1 MSYKIAAFTEAAVE
15 KETEKALLINAY
27 GWFPKSQA
35 GFVEVNGQ
43 QFFYVKA
50 WLFNKKTLS
59 LFDVYGTKIWH
70 DADTLPA

>member
-1 MSYKIAAFTEAAVE
+1 MSYKIADFTPAAVE
-15 KETEKALLINAY
+15 KETEKALLINGY

-50 WLFNKKTLS
+50 WLFYKKSIS
-59 LFDVYGTKIWH
+59 LFDVNGRKRWH
-70 DADTLPA
+70 DADTLPV